1 MKSTMTVL
9 GRGLAFAILL
19 SLLLSAT
26 AFAQKAHKTDTEV
39 SPEETAK
46 FAAQVRNMINRTSE
60 GLTVY
65 KLQNGVQV
73 VDLQG
78 RFQSV
83 ALAKKDNQGTI
94 STSCVS
100 TQKEVDHFLKGEAT
114 KPAKAAGKRHTKKS
128 APAAEVK

>member
-1 MKSTMTVL
+1 MESVMIVL
-9 GRGLAFAILL
+9 RRGLVLAILL
-19 SLLLSAT
+19 SLFSSVS
-26 AFAQKAHKTDTEV
+26 AFAQKAHKTDTDV

-46 FAAQVRNMINRTSE
+46 FAAQVRSMINRSGE

-65 KLQNGVQV
+65 KLQNGVKI

-83 ALAKKDNQGTI
+83 ALAKKDNTGTI

-100 TQKEVDHFLKGEAT
+100 TQKEVDHFLKGEAAT
-114 KPAKAAGKRHTKKS
+114 PTKAAGKRLTRKS

>member
-1 MKSTMTVL
+1 MRSAMIVFR
-9 GRGLAFAILL
+9 RGLGFAILL
-19 SLLLSAT
+19 SLLLST
-26 AFAQKAHKTDTEV
+26 SAFAQKAHKTDTEV
-39 SPEETAK
+39 SPDETAK
-46 FAAQVRNMINRTSE
+46 FEAAVRSMINRSGQ

-83 ALAKKDNQGTI
+83 ALAKKDNQGTL

-100 TQKEVDHFLKGEAT
+100 TEKEVDHFLKGEAT
-114 KPAKAAGKRHTKKS
+114 KPAKAAGKRLARKS